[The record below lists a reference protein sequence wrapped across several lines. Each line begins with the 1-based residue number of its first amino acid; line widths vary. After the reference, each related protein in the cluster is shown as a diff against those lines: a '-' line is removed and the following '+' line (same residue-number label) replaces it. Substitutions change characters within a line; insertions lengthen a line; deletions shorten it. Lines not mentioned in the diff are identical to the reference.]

1 MRDDVFPSKVDSWLA
16 IVLTLSSVFSLAV
29 SASMLTSGDAR
40 MLLVAAALVL
50 IGAGLPLWLLLRTHY
65 SLTATDLAIVSGPF
79 RWHVPICDIRS
90 VTPTRNP
97 LSSPALSLDRLRID
111 YGTKKWLMISPR
123 DKDGFLKALERRR
136 SAS

>member
-65 SLTATDLAIVSGPF
+65 SLTATDLDIVSGPF
-79 RWHVPICDIRS
+79 RWHVPISDIRS

-136 SAS
+136 SAR